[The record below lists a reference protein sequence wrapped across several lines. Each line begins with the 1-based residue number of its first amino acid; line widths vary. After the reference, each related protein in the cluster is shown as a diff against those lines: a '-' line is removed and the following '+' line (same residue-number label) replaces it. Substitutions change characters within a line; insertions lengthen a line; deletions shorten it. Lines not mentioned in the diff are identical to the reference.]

1 MREEANLPCS
11 SNRQVVAFVLYRCV
25 EISGVAG
32 VAIQPR
38 RAVSLL
44 EIEAIQDRSPNLGR
58 GNAVNSF
65 IDKAI

>member
-44 EIEAIQDRSPNLGR
+44 EIEAI
-58 GNAVNSF
+58 
-65 IDKAI
+65 